1 VSDERTSPLVY
12 TLAGILFA
20 ECAAV
25 GIATAY
31 LIIELLIDQPESY
44 ASALALTVLTAIA
57 TIWVGLIAIHTL
69 RGSPWIRGGAVV
81 WQVLQIAVA
90 VGSFQGAFAQ
100 HAVGWMLL
108 LPAIAVLVLLFTKPV
123 IAATTRPE

>member
-1 VSDERTSPLVY
+1 VSSERTSPLVY
-12 TLAGILFA
+12 TLAGILFV

-25 GIATAY
+25 GLATAY
-31 LIIELLIDQPESY
+31 LIIELLIARPESY

-57 TIWVGLIAIHTL
+57 TIWIGLIAVHTL

-81 WQVLQIAVA
+81 WQILQIAVA
-90 VGSFQGAFAQ
+90 VGSFQGAFAEP
-100 HAVGWMLL
+100 AIGWLL
-108 LPAIAVLVLLFTKPV
+108 LIPALAVLVLLFTKPV